1 MSRTETSDAQY
12 EKFDRIR
19 EFIKCYLVWCV
30 SSGKFEKLIDASD
43 DDVDDLIDNFKFEVG
58 NNWKEGFDIIKFC
71 EIAGT
76 TANEVLQDAE
86 TACMLT
92 AIIQSYY
99 EDNYGV
105 ECLIPMKGFNSE
117 TLLRHAVY
125 YDVFEGNAF
134 ETTADE
140 FVRKATAE
148 LKKVEENKVIP
159 RPDDLPEEEEHEDFC
174 SYTSG
179 RGCCRPEEDFI
190 VKCNKCKIQMDTDR
204 DCFQYNGETGLYS
217 CSVCAVWETK
227 EPLVGM
233 GAENIEIK
241 KKHIIRKK
249 TPPLVVEEK
258 VEEKEGKCSACLEYL
273 GRPSTGVQDWCE
285 DCQEIMKDY
294 DDFEC

>member
-105 ECLIPMKGFNSE
+105 ECLIPMKDFNSE

-134 ETTADE
+134 ETTPDE
-140 FVRKATAE
+140 FVKKASAE
-148 LKKVEENKVIP
+148 LKKAEANKVEEH
-159 RPDDLPEEEEHEDFC
+159 EEEHEDFC

-179 RGCCRPEEDFI
+179 RGCCKPEEDFV
-190 VKCNKCKIQMDTDR
+190 VKCDKCKIQMDTDK
-204 DCFQYNGETGLYS
+204 DCFQYNGETGLYF

-233 GAENIEIK
+233 GAENIVLGK
-241 KKHIIRKK
+241 KRIIRKK

-258 VEEKEGKCSACLEYL
+258 EGKCSACLEYIC
-273 GRPSTGVQDWCE
+273 RPETGVQDWCK
-285 DCQEIMKDY
+285 DCQEILEEY
-294 DDFEC
+294 DDFHIN